1 MSGISYSALLVIM
14 MAALITAALFM
25 LYQNPLMEIYLADW
39 ALC

>member
-14 MAALITAALFM
+14 IAALITAALFM
-25 LYQNPLMEIYLADW
+25 LYQNSLMEIYLADW